1 MNEKILH
8 NEPVPVKTVK
18 TMGLLILLLCLKIF
32 IMHYI
37 WKADKPIIIGKKGM
51 NPWEQRRMKWE
62 IVEQKVTTMGGNK

>member
-8 NEPVPVKTVK
+8 NGPVPVKRVK

-51 NPWEQRRMKWE
+51 NP
-62 IVEQKVTTMGGNK
+62 